1 MHGSSIHCQW
11 SSFFWA
17 PHKKITIGNNVGIG
31 MRCVFACD
39 STIGNNVAIAD
50 HVAFLNSDDHNFD
63 IIGKTI
69 WESGRGDKYSITVG
83 DDVWIGHGAIL
94 LSPLTIGKG
103 SIIAAGS
110 VVTKDV
116 NPYSIV
122 GGSPAKLIRM
132 RFTSEQIT
140 EHEQKL
146 AENKI
151 GEK

>member
-1 MHGSSIHCQW
+1 
-11 SSFFWA
+11 
-17 PHKKITIGNNVGIG
+17 